1 MLWTAPPPAFG
12 CHSAIE
18 WLRFIGHMTGEP
30 SEMNASTIGLD
41 IAKNVFQAHAV
52 DTEGEAVTR
61 PSMRFVAIKT
71 PEQQGVLM
79 LHRTREL
86 LVRQRTIDTLTAD

>member
-1 MLWTAPPPAFG
+1 
-12 CHSAIE
+12 
-18 WLRFIGHMTGEP
+18 
-30 SEMNASTIGLD
+30 MNASTIGLD
-41 IAKNVFQAHAV
+41 IAKNVFQAHRV
-52 DTEGEAVTR
+52 DTEGEVVTR
-61 PSMRFVAIKT
+61 PSMRLVAIKT

>member
-1 MLWTAPPPAFG
+1 
-12 CHSAIE
+12 
-18 WLRFIGHMTGEP
+18 MTGEP
-30 SEMNASTIGLD
+30 SETNATTIGLD

-52 DTEGEAVTR
+52 DTEGEVVTR
-61 PSMRFVAIKT
+61 PSMRLVAIKT